1 MSENSTITSY
11 AVHICREP
19 IVLKGRLWIK
29 QQQNEGQLSNQSTSG
44 LGESS
49 SSKLGKLKNPAKYN
63 SSNGGFASQGG
74 LFAGKDTVQKQI
86 KDALKA
92 NLKRPNEQFG
102 GEKKMRFPTKDLT
115 KQTDIG
121 FSGEKAMGAHI
132 EDTSLKNLMK
142 EITFSSQRPTSPET
156 GCDDIL
162 SNILN
167 HMQYFS
173 GQQNLKSP

>member
-1 MSENSTITSY
+1 MD
-11 AVHICREP
+11 
-19 IVLKGRLWIK
+19 
-29 QQQNEGQLSNQSTSG
+29 
-44 LGESS
+44 
-49 SSKLGKLKNPAKYN
+49 KLKTPAKYN
-63 SSNGGFASQGG
+63 SSNGGFANQGG
-74 LFAGKDTVQKQI
+74 LFAGKDIVQKQI

-92 NLKRPNEQFG
+92 NLKRPNKEVG
-102 GEKKMRFPTKDLT
+102 VKKKMRFQTQDLT

-162 SNILN
+162 SNISN

>member
-1 MSENSTITSY
+1 MD
-11 AVHICREP
+11 
-19 IVLKGRLWIK
+19 
-29 QQQNEGQLSNQSTSG
+29 
-44 LGESS
+44 
-49 SSKLGKLKNPAKYN
+49 KLKNPAKYN

-74 LFAGKDTVQKQI
+74 LFSGEDIVQKQI

-102 GEKKMRFPTKDLT
+102 GKKKMRFPTKDLT
-115 KQTDIG
+115 KQVTDMG
-121 FSGEKAMGAHI
+121 FTGEKGVGAHI
-132 EDTSLKNLMK
+132 KDTSLKNYMK
-142 EITFSSQRPTSPET
+142 EPTFSSQRPTSQET

-162 SNILN
+162 SNISN

>member
-1 MSENSTITSY
+1 MWLKKNHLYWLLLIHSQSWKTWVSPKSRQNLSQSEWKQHDYIY
-11 AVHICREP
+11 ADHICREP

-49 SSKLGKLKNPAKYN
+49 SSKLDKLKNPAKYN

-92 NLKRPNEQFG
+92 NLKRPNKEVG
-102 GEKKMRFPTKDLT
+102 VKKKMRFQTQDLT
-115 KQTDIG
+115 K
-121 FSGEKAMGAHI
+121 I
-132 EDTSLKNLMK
+132 ENYINKLLYLKFL
-142 EITFSSQRPTSPET
+142 
-156 GCDDIL
+156 
-162 SNILN
+162 
-167 HMQYFS
+167 
-173 GQQNLKSP
+173 

>member
-1 MSENSTITSY
+1 MD
-11 AVHICREP
+11 
-19 IVLKGRLWIK
+19 
-29 QQQNEGQLSNQSTSG
+29 
-44 LGESS
+44 
-49 SSKLGKLKNPAKYN
+49 KLKNPAKYN
-63 SSNGGFASQGG
+63 SNGGFASQGG

-162 SNILN
+162 SNISN